1 MIRTA
6 LITGAARR
14 IGKRMAMDLAAQGWA
29 VAIHYNSS
37 RKEAQAVADDIAAAP
52 GAVLPSCRV
61 ICRPARRRSRS
72 STRRLQNLGPCP
84 A

>member
-1 MIRTA
+1 MNMIRTA

-37 RKEAQAVADDIAAAP
+37 REEAQAVASEIAAAGGRAAIVQGDLSSP
-52 GAVLPSCRV
+52 AAPQKIIKDAVE
-61 ICRPARRRSRS
+61 A
-72 STRRLQNLGPCP
+72 LGP
-84 A
+84 